1 MSMRPN
7 CSTAV
12 VISRAMSPGQ
22 VTSVAMKRAI
32 PPSAAISATR
42 LSPSVT
48 RRPAAT
54 IVAPARAK
62 ASAAARPMP
71 LPAPVMTAILPAK
84 SAIGRSLMVQ
94 DGGALD
100 DAFQLRRRVEHAE
113 DGGPVALQPRGAER
127 REDIGRAVIVQLAR
141 LQGISHRGAESPRMA
156 VIVAFADDL
165 VAQAIEPAV
174 ELQGGAEAAPRLRV
188 VERQGQ
194 RLAHQPG
201 RSDGEVEPRQMRV
214 AEDLADAVSVLADQP
229 GERVVIFDLA
239 RGVRAIA
246 AFVLEALDAD
256 VVARAVRQ
264 EAGHEEAGDAGSGP
278 GEGEEAVGLR
288 HREEPFVAGQQ
299 ICPAVARRLARPRR
313 RLRLAQI
320 RAALL
325 LGHGIADGDAG
336 LLTVGQRA
344 PVVAG
349 RQELLA
355 PRRESGLGEAGL
367 GGLGQARWA

>member
-94 DGGALD
+94 DGGTLD

-127 REDIGRAVIVQLAR
+127 REDIGLAVIVQLAR
-141 LQGISHRGAESPRMA
+141 LQGIGHRGAESPRMA
-156 VIVAFADDL
+156 VIVAVADDL

-174 ELQGGAEAAPRLRV
+174 ELPVGAARPRH
-188 VERQGQ
+188 
-194 RLAHQPG
+194 LAHEG
-201 RSDGEVEPRQMRV
+201 V
-214 AEDLADAVSVLADQP
+214 ARPL
-229 GERVVIFDLA
+229 
-239 RGVRAIA
+239 
-246 AFVLEALDAD
+246 
-256 VVARAVRQ
+256 VVAHGAQHVHAHHVGRAF
-264 EAGHEEAGDAGSGP
+264 P
-278 GEGEEAVGLR
+278 NAV
-288 HREEPFVAGQQ
+288 E
-299 ICPAVARRLARPRR
+299 RRLAIESRHRILLDEAVAAMAFERLDDEGGGAFAVPELGERR
-313 RLRLAQI
+313 RDAGE
-320 RAALL
+320 AAFLFVIS
-325 LGHGIADGDAG
+325 HGIDGARDAEG
-336 LLTVGQRA
+336 HQ
-344 PVVAG
+344 G
-349 RQELLA
+349 RGFA
-355 PRRESGLGEAGL
+355 VDR
-367 GGLGQARWA
+367 